1 MPAVALDSSGHVIA
15 RNALV
20 TADSAL
26 ARLPLPPHN
35 WGDLTAACPL
45 FPASAALPDENA
57 TSGSAHLSRLSAAET
72 DTYVLFGNPE
82 DRQRLRALAVAA
94 HDIRTELQSISAAS
108 CLLGEMPVKTEA
120 GQTSYTQI
128 IEQAAERATRLVN
141 DILNFARVEHERR
154 ATVEETFSPGERIA
168 ATAHRLE
175 PVARRTGTVIEV
187 RQGQPTKPVV
197 GAANLIDTIVQN
209 LLGNAIKFAPG
220 GKVEL
225 SISEEAA
232 NDGKTCNISIVITD
246 NGTGIADQEKDNIF
260 KPFRGGQ
267 AGVSDQP
274 GIGIGAFAVNEAV
287 QTLNGKIEVDST
299 PGEGTS
305 FCVEFALPFAE
316 PQQADKNSDA
326 DTSDDTVSLD
336 GARLLVVEDNSI
348 NLELLLKLLSSA
360 KASVDHVS
368 SGQDALEHIL
378 APDTEYDLIL
388 TDLNMPGIDG
398 YALVCRLL
406 AAEHE
411 APLPRIAALTGE
423 ATEDCKAACDA
434 LGIVAVLEKPIQP
447 AKLRQRIRDIL
458 NAIPPAAPPSGY
470 DILNP
475 AMTTELQEDLGKEKT
490 LELRCR
496 ALDEAQR
503 LHASICAH
511 DPPLIDRSLIHS
523 AVGSS
528 GMTGLDRVEHALR
541 VVQAV
546 SKIRDGGAALMAALD
561 LLEMA
566 ISQTR
571 RQLA

>member
-1 MPAVALDSSGHVIA
+1 MPALALDSSGQIIA
-15 RNALV
+15 RNALA
-20 TADSAL
+20 TAGSAL
-26 ARLPLPPHN
+26 ASMPLPPHN
-35 WGDLTAACPL
+35 WGDLAAACPL
-45 FPASAALPDENA
+45 FPASVSLRHGNA
-57 TSGSAHLSRLSAAET
+57 TSAGAQLSRLSADET
-72 DTYVLFGNPE
+72 DTYVLFGAPE
-82 DRQRLRALAVAA
+82 DRQGLRALAVAA
-94 HDIRTELQSISAAS
+94 HDIRTELQSIMAAS
-108 CLLGEMPVKTEA
+108 SLLGELPTRIEA

-128 IEQAAERATRLVN
+128 IEQAAERATSLVN

-154 ATVEETFSPGERIA
+154 ATVEEPFSPGERIA

-175 PVARRTGTVIEV
+175 PVATRTGTVIEV
-187 RQGQPTKPVV
+187 QRSLPTRPVV

-220 GKVEL
+220 GKVVL
-225 SISEEAA
+225 SIGEEAA
-232 NDGKTCNISIVITD
+232 NDGKTCNISVTITD
-246 NGTGIADQEKDNIF
+246 NGTGIEDQEKDNIF

-267 AGVSDQP
+267 AGASDQP

-287 QTLNGKIEVDST
+287 QTLNGTIEVDST

-305 FCVEFALPFAE
+305 FAVKFALPFAD
-316 PQQADKNSDA
+316 PQQTVENSDA
-326 DTSDDTVSLD
+326 DPSDDTVSLD
-336 GARLLVVEDNSI
+336 GAKLLVVEDNSI

-360 KASVDHVS
+360 GASVDHVS
-368 SGQDALEHIL
+368 GGQDALEHIL
-378 APDTEYDLIL
+378 TPGTEYDLVL

-398 YALVCRLL
+398 YALVSRLL

-411 APLPRIAALTGE
+411 APLPRVAALTGE
-423 ATEDCKAACDA
+423 PTEDCKAACDA
-434 LGIVAVLEKPIQP
+434 LGIVAVLEKPIRP
-447 AKLRQRIRDIL
+447 AELRLRVRDIL
-458 NAIPPAAPPSGY
+458 NAAPPAPPPSRD

-475 AMTTELQEDLGKEKT
+475 AMTTELQEDFGKEKT

-528 GMTGLDRVEHALR
+528 GMTGLDRVEYALR

-546 SKIRDGGAALMAALD
+546 SKVRDGGAALDAALA

-566 ISQTR
+566 ISRTR
-571 RQLA
+571 KQLA